1 MTYLTLRTSAAPL
14 ALIAALV
21 AFGSTAQA
29 QTEQPKPAAPPA
41 QTGTT
46 PGDGLGDIIVTATR
60 TGASQLQKT
69 PLAVSAFSADQ
80 LSQTLSSNI
89 KDLAQFV
96 PSLNLSQVTANPVI
110 TLRGIGTNNVFNGS
124 DPDVTVQV
132 DGIYYARPSSQ
143 ANDFIDIER
152 VEVLRG
158 PQGTLYG
165 RNAIGGTINVIS
177 RKPTDALTGEAA
189 LTVGNYGAVQAQAY
203 ISGGIIPGKV
213 QVSLAGTYSR
223 HDDYETNI
231 TPNAAQS
238 GVFNAN
244 RGGIRGQI
252 RVELSDRIDA
262 TTRADYVEQDED
274 LPGPYHL
281 QVPFALAP
289 LASSIVG
296 NDHLVAINTLSTD
309 KYHAYGVSEDIN
321 LQLADNLS
329 LKSLTGFR
337 WNSYRLTTDNDGTE
351 LDRIRGAFYETEKQQ
366 SQEFDL
372 NAKIGNLDAVIG
384 AYYFHDTAFT
394 DVSSTIIVPA
404 NIKINSLVN
413 FFTRSYAG
421 FAQGTYHIT
430 PKLSF
435 TGGIRYTTET
445 KGIDV
450 FVTRTSLAN
459 GATLPGFPIIFQTQ
473 PKFKAWTPKFGLD
486 WKATPNLL
494 LYGSITKGFKSGGTN
509 YAANSLA
516 TAAFNPETIWSY
528 EGGFKADLLDRHLR
542 LNVSA
547 FHYDYSNL
555 QIQSSISPGV
565 VSIGNAAQA
574 KVDGIEAELTAKLTR
589 HFTLS
594 GNGSLLN
601 ARYSRFTTS
610 SVAAALVPLI
620 AANPRYNAALGV
632 YDATGNKLNQSPGY
646 SGTIAA
652 QNDFPIGEH
661 GSIITLRGDVY
672 FQGRT
677 FYDPQNSSY
686 TDQPP
691 YALLNAQLGFSSP
704 DKTLQLTLFVKN
716 LADKQYLFAFQ
727 ANGVEPAG
735 FAGAPRTF
743 GIRVGKKF

>member
-1 MTYLTLRTSAAPL
+1 MNYVPFRTGAAPL
-14 ALIAALV
+14 ALIAAI
-21 AFGSTAQA
+21 AFSGSAHAQSA
-29 QTEQPKPAAPPA
+29 PPKPAAPPA
-41 QTGTT
+41 QAGDTT
-46 PGDGLGDIIVTATR
+46 SDGLGDIIVTATR

-80 LSQTLSSNI
+80 LAQTLSSNVR
-89 KDLAQFV
+89 DLAQFV
-96 PSLNLSQVTANPVI
+96 PSLNISQVTANPVI

-124 DPDVTVQV
+124 DPDVTMQV
-132 DGIYYARPSSQ
+132 DGIYYARPSAQ

-177 RKPTDALTGEAA
+177 RRPTDKLTGEAA
-189 LTVGNYGAVQAQAY
+189 LTVGNYGAVQGQAY
-203 ISGGIIPGKV
+203 LSGGLVPGKV
-213 QVSLAGTYSR
+213 QVSLAGTYTR
-223 HDDYETNI
+223 HDDYERNI
-231 TPNAAQS
+231 NPNGAQS

-244 RGGIRGQI
+244 RGGLRGQVRI
-252 RVELSDRIDA
+252 ELADGIDA
-262 TTRADYVEQDED
+262 TTRADYVEQNEN

-289 LASSIVG
+289 LASSLVG
-296 NDHLVAINTLSTD
+296 NDRAVAINTPSTNR
-309 KYHAYGVSEDIN
+309 YHGYGVSEEIN
-321 LQLADNLS
+321 IRLADDVT

-351 LDRIRGAFYETEKQQ
+351 LDRIRGAFYETERQQ
-366 SQEFDL
+366 TQEVDL
-372 NAKIGNLDAVIG
+372 NAKIGNLDAVVG

-394 DVSSTIIVPA
+394 DVSATIIVPA

-430 PKLSF
+430 PTLSF
-435 TGGIRYTTET
+435 TGGIRYTTEK

-459 GATLPGFPIIFQTQ
+459 GATLPGFPIVFKTQ
-473 PKFKAWTPKFGLD
+473 PEFKAWTPKFGLD

-528 EGGFKADLLDRHLR
+528 EAGFKADLLDRHLR
-542 LNVSA
+542 LNMTA

-574 KVDGIEAELTAKLTR
+574 KVDGIEAELTAKLTS

-610 SVAAALVPLI
+610 SVAAALAPLI
-620 AANPRYNAALGV
+620 AADPRYSAARGV
-632 YDATGNKLNQSPGY
+632 FDATGNKLNQSPPY

-652 QNDFPIGEH
+652 QNDFPVGTN
-661 GSIITLRGDVY
+661 GSIVTVRGDVY

-677 FYDPQNSSY
+677 FYDPQNSAY

-691 YALLNAQLGFSSP
+691 YALLNAQLGYSSP
-704 DKTLQLTLFVKN
+704 DRTFQVTLFAKN
-716 LADKQYLFAFQ
+716 LLDKQYLFAFQ
-727 ANGVEPAG
+727 ANGVAPAG

-743 GIRVGKKF
+743 GIRIGKKL

>member
-1 MTYLTLRTSAAPL
+1 MNSGFLRICAASTALAIGLGHGSAAL
-14 ALIAALV
+14 
-21 AFGSTAQA
+21 AQA
-29 QTEQPKPAAPPA
+29 APAEPAAPPA
-41 QTGTT
+41 QDGAAAI
-46 PGDGLGDIIVTATR
+46 GGLGDIIVTATK

-69 PLAVSAFSADQ
+69 PLAISAFSADQ
-80 LSQTLSSNI
+80 LSQTLSSNVRDI
-89 KDLAQFV
+89 AQFV
-96 PSLNLSQVTANPVI
+96 PSMNISQVTANPVI

-124 DPDVTVQV
+124 DPDVTMQV
-132 DGIYYARPSSQ
+132 DGIYYARPPAQ

-177 RKPTDALTGEAA
+177 RRPTDEVTGEGM
-189 LTVGNYGAVQAQAY
+189 LTLGNYGTVQAQGY
-203 ISGGIIPGKV
+203 ISAGLVPGRI
-213 QVSLAGTYSR
+213 QASLAGTYSR
-223 HDDYETNI
+223 HDNYEKNI
-231 TPNAAQS
+231 NPAAQQK
-238 GVFNAN
+238 GVFNGD
-244 RGGIRGQI
+244 RGGVRGQV

-262 TTRADYVEQDED
+262 TTRADYVEQDEN

-289 LASSIVG
+289 LASGLVG
-296 NDHLVAINTLSTD
+296 NDRKVAINTPSTN
-309 KYHAYGVSEDIN
+309 KYHGYGVSEEIN
-321 LQLADNLS
+321 FQLADNVS

-351 LDRIRGAFYETEKQQ
+351 LDRIRGAFHETEKQQ

-372 NAKIGNLDAVIG
+372 NVKIGNLDAVVG

-394 DVSSTIIVPA
+394 DVSATIIVPA

-421 FAQGTYHIT
+421 FAQGTYHLT
-430 PKLSF
+430 PELSV
-435 TGGIRYTTET
+435 TGGIRYTTEK

-450 FVTRTSLAN
+450 FVTRTSLAS

-473 PKFKAWTPKFGLD
+473 PKFKAWTPKLGID
-486 WKATPNLL
+486 WNVTPTFL

-516 TAAFNPETIWSY
+516 TAAFEPETIWSY
-528 EGGFKADLLDRHLR
+528 EAGFKADLLDRRLR

-589 HFTLS
+589 HLTLS
-594 GNGSLLN
+594 GSGSWLN
-601 ARYSRFTTS
+601 ARYSKFTTA
-610 SVAAALVPLI
+610 SVAAALAPLI
-620 AANPRYNAALGV
+620 AADPRYNAARGI
-632 YDATGNKLNQSPGY
+632 YDATGHRLNQSPRY

-652 QNDFPIGEH
+652 QNDFPIGSR
-661 GSIITLRGDVY
+661 GSVVTVRGDVY

-677 FYDPQNSSY
+677 FYDPQNSVY
-686 TDQPP
+686 TDQSA
-691 YALLNAQLGFSSP
+691 YALLNAQLGYSSP
-704 DKTLQLTLFVKN
+704 DKDFQVTLFGKN
-716 LADKQYLFAFQ
+716 LANKQYLFAFQ
-727 ANGVEPAG
+727 ANGVAPAG

-743 GIRVGKKF
+743 GVRVSRKW